1 MRLVD
6 KKTYVIRHFVLCFD
20 AFGPE
25 EVLKWLLFLAIV
37 RLAMQNTR
45 EFCCTIYSPIDVREL
60 VLSHASLHSE
70 GNVKRSTGCHGASD
84 ARHGH

>member
-1 MRLVD
+1 MRHID

-37 RLAMQNTR
+37 KLAMQNVR
-45 EFCCTIYSPIDVREL
+45 EFRYTIYSPIDV
-60 VLSHASLHSE
+60 
-70 GNVKRSTGCHGASD
+70 
-84 ARHGH
+84 